1 MLSLSCLES
10 RCGVLMKKMECWV
23 LLGEVQ
29 DRMIREPDDQ
39 VRGMLAG
46 GVAMRG

>member
-1 MLSLSCLES
+1 MWSSHEENE
-10 RCGVLMKKMECWV
+10 RWV
-23 LLGEVQ
+23 LLSE

-46 GVAMRG
+46 GVAIRG

>member
-1 MLSLSCLES
+1 
-10 RCGVLMKKMECWV
+10 MKKMECWV

-39 VRGMLAG
+39 GYAGRWRRHAWLAVIG
-46 GVAMRG
+46 YDFVT

>member
-1 MLSLSCLES
+1 
-10 RCGVLMKKMECWV
+10 MKKMECWV